1 MAPAEFRCDVRT
13 PELFATM
20 LAAPLPLGL
29 AQRSVE
35 RRPHRDVFVDT
46 SDDALAARGVTCRIR
61 YGADDRR
68 TLTLGVAEP
77 GLPVAGARDVYDA
90 EALPVEIDAIL
101 AGDSE
106 PARRLRGLIDPG
118 RLEPRFELEVDR
130 TVRLGSRPWPLSG
143 RFEFFYDRVM
153 VRNGPL
159 ARGFQELKVRR
170 VRRGA
175 PRLEAIARAL
185 EQAHGLRPALLSK
198 LARARELLRQMGRES
213 AARNLDLGR
222 AVAVIVLEDGR
233 VALLGDGDSA
243 ELPVTPGA
251 GELAVRHGLAG
262 WFGTRVADV
271 VQIGRAA
278 ASIEQ
283 PSLEVWVARRL
294 RRGLEPPGGPH
305 VSWVPVTELARAI
318 RTSTVRD
325 PATRAAFGVAAR
337 SALVPEWADERVPS
351 DTGESGGLERADDL
365 LDPRRSLV
373 EFNLRV
379 LALAEDERTP
389 LLERLRFLAI
399 VSANLD
405 EFYMSA
411 GLPTA
416 EAQVRELLAR
426 HQAAVAACL
435 GRLAE
440 HGHRVRRWSEL
451 DEPQRDAL
459 RVRFRRELLP
469 ALTPRAITMSP
480 GHPFPL
486 IPALNL
492 SLAVALQGEE
502 TGPLHFAYVRMP
514 PSLPRFVSLDDSVL
528 VPIEDVVRAN
538 LSLLYPGRTIEET
551 ALFRVTRAGDLEVDD
566 AGAGDLLQAIEEE
579 LDQRAVNAA
588 VRVELEQGMSA
599 RLRDMLVQE
608 LRFEGGAGGAA
619 LGDLAIH
626 EVGGLMAPADLR
638 QLAALP
644 VAGEAFSPFAG
655 RDPLP
660 PGPSLWTLLRVC
672 DRLVHHPYDDFSA
685 TVLRMLREAADDP
698 DVVSIKLTLYRT
710 GERSPVV
717 AALLRAAAAGK
728 EVVAFVELK
737 ASYDEARNIAW
748 VRQLEQAGAQVVYGV
763 VGLKNHAKVALVA
776 RREAGEIRRYAHVGT
791 GNYNAATARF
801 YTDLGL
807 MTADAAI
814 ADDLGDLFN
823 QLTGTSAAPGA
834 ALRRLLVAPEHLR
847 TALLAKISREAEHAR
862 AGGLGRIRAKLNG
875 LDDPEIIRGLYAAS
889 SAGVEIDLM
898 VRGLCT
904 LKPGVPGMSERIRV
918 SSLVGRF
925 LEHAR
930 IYHFANAGDDEYLI
944 ASADWRSRNLRRR
957 VEVAAPVL
965 DPRARDRLAQIL
977 EEELRDPSAWVLD
990 AGGGYRR
997 RSDVGIG
1004 DPATAQARAMAMAAD
1019 SRSPEEV
1026 AWAGE

>member
-1 MAPAEFRCDVRT
+1 MSAGFRCDIRT
-13 PELFATM
+13 PELLATL

-29 AQRSVE
+29 VPRPAE

-46 SDDALAARGVTCRIR
+46 SDDALAARGVICRIR

-77 GLPVAGARDVYDA
+77 GLPVAGAREVYHA
-90 EALPVEIDAIL
+90 EAQPVEIGAIL
-101 AGDSE
+101 RGESE
-106 PARRLRGLIDPG
+106 PARRLRGLLDPA

-130 TVRLGSRPWPLSG
+130 TVRVGSRRWPLSG
-143 RFEFFYDRVM
+143 RFEFVYDHVT
-153 VRNGPL
+153 VRNGAL

-170 VRRGA
+170 TRTGP
-175 PRLEAIARAL
+175 PRLEAIARSL
-185 EQAHGLRPALLSK
+185 EQAHGLRPALQSK
-198 LARARELLRQMGRES
+198 LGRARELLRQMARES

-222 AVAVIVLEDGR
+222 AVAVIVVDDGR
-233 VALLGDGDSA
+233 VALLGEGDA
-243 ELPVTPGA
+243 VELPVTPGA
-251 GELAVRHGLAG
+251 GELAVRHGLSE
-262 WFGTRVADV
+262 WFGTRVADI

-294 RRGLEPPGGPH
+294 RRGLEPAGGPR

-318 RTSTVRD
+318 RTSAVRD
-325 PATRAAFGVAAR
+325 PATRAAFGVASR
-337 SALVPEWADERVPS
+337 SALVPEWADERMR
-351 DTGESGGLERADDL
+351 DTGESERLEHAEDL

-405 EFYMSA
+405 EFYMAA

-416 EAQVRELLAR
+416 EPQVRELLAR
-426 HQAAVAACL
+426 QQAAVTACL
-435 GRLAE
+435 ARLAE
-440 HGHRVRRWSEL
+440 YGYRVRRVSEL
-451 DEPQRDAL
+451 DDTQREAL
-459 RVRFRRELLP
+459 RTRFRREFFP

-486 IPALNL
+486 IPPLTL
-492 SLAVALQGEE
+492 SLAVALQGEQ

-514 PSLPRFVSLDDSVL
+514 SSLPRFIALENSVL
-528 VPIEDVVRAN
+528 VPLEDVVRAN
-538 LSLLYPGRTIEET
+538 LSLLYPGRTVEET

-579 LDQRAVNAA
+579 LDHRSANPA
-588 VRVELEQGMSA
+588 VRVELEQGTSS

-619 LGDLAIH
+619 LGDLVIQ
-626 EVGGLMAPADLR
+626 EVAGLMASGDLR

-644 VAGEAFSPFAG
+644 VPGEAFPPFAG

-660 PGPSLWTLLRVC
+660 PAQSLWALLRER
-672 DRLVHHPYDDFSA
+672 DRLVHHPYDDFGA
-685 TVLRMLREAADDP
+685 TVLRMLGEAADDP

-710 GERSPVV
+710 GEGSPVV
-717 AALLRAAAAGK
+717 AALLRAAASGK

-776 RREAGEIRRYAHVGT
+776 RREGGEMRRYAHLGT

-807 MTADAAI
+807 MTADPAI
-814 ADDLGDLFN
+814 ADDLADLFN
-823 QLTGTSAAPGA
+823 QLTGTSAAPA
-834 ALRRLLVAPEHLR
+834 AVLRRLLVAPEHLR
-847 TALLAKISREAEHAR
+847 AALLAKIAREAELAR
-862 AGGLGRIRAKLNG
+862 AGGSGRIRAKLNG
-875 LDDPEIIRGLYAAS
+875 LDDPEIIRALYAAA
-889 SAGVEIDLM
+889 SAGAEIDLL
-898 VRGLCT
+898 VRGVCT

-918 SSLVGRF
+918 FSLVGRF

-930 IYHFANAGDDEYLI
+930 IYHFANGGDDEYFI

-965 DPRARDRLAQIL
+965 DPVARGRLARIL
-977 EEELRDPSAWVLD
+977 DQELSDPTAWVLGPD
-990 AGGGYRR
+990 GGYRR
-997 RSDVGIG
+997 RSDISIG
-1004 DPATAQARAMAMAAD
+1004 DAATAQVRAMALAAD

-1026 AWAGE
+1026 PWAGE